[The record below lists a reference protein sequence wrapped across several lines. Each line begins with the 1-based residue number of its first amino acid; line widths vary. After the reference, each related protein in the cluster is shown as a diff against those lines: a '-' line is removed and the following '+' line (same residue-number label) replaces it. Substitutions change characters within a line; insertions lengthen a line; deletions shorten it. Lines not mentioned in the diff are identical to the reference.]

1 MLLVLNSNVTRL
13 LFETSHIIH
22 HSKPVICVLRQVL
35 WRMFWGV
42 CVVRAANRHERGFV
56 SYDKVV
62 VGLVEARKFLGG
74 SVGNRK
80 IGK

>member
-1 MLLVLNSNVTRL
+1 
-13 LFETSHIIH
+13 
-22 HSKPVICVLRQVL
+22 
-35 WRMFWGV
+35 MFWGV

-62 VGLVEARKFLGG
+62 VGLVEARKFLGE